1 MSIKC
6 IYLSLHVYVGRL
18 MKQVWKKSTGMVKL
32 WIPQGE
38 TFHVLFKMVSNNKL
52 FESELITL
60 ATRHKLVL

>member
-1 MSIKC
+1 
-6 IYLSLHVYVGRL
+6 
-18 MKQVWKKSTGMVKL
+18 MKQVWKKSSGMVKL